1 MAQLEQLVASH
12 DRYTL
17 SIAVN
22 PLFDAYHE
30 DPRFIAMLANAGLS
44 VPESLRGVNSH
55 LCESSDSDH
64 AAVAGR

>member
-1 MAQLEQLVASH
+1 LAQLEQLVASH

-22 PLFDAYHE
+22 PLFDGYHE
-30 DPRFIAMLANAGLS
+30 DPRFIAMLAKAGLS

-55 LCESSDSDH
+55 LCESSDGGD
-64 AAVAGR
+64 AADSGR